1 MLWFVFPT
9 SSSLETVATAFARFL
24 LRTLVPSPVMT
35 TSSRSVSSVFIIID
49 IWSPVAATTMVSNP
63 MKEKVKISPVFA
75 SIEKFPSKSDVVPL
89 SLPSTTI
96 VTPGIGF
103 DSSSWTVPE
112 ICCEKV

>member
-1 MLWFVFPT
+1 
-9 SSSLETVATAFARFL
+9 
-24 LRTLVPSPVMT
+24 
-35 TSSRSVSSVFIIID
+35 
-49 IWSPVAATTMVSNP
+49 
-63 MKEKVKISPVFA
+63 MKEKVRISPALA

-103 DSSSWTVPE
+103 ESSSWTVPD